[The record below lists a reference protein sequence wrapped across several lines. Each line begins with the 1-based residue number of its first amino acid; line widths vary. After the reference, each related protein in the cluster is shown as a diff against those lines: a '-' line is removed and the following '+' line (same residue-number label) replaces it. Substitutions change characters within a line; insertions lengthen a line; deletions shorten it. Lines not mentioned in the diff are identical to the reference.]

1 MRGLTGQRDSLRI
14 FCCEAGERSAI
25 LCARNRASDQSVGPL
40 KWASPT
46 SFVVSPDRLA
56 TFHARATERC
66 DVTVSV
72 GRREVPMKS
81 EFLAAI
87 TQLSSEKG
95 VPKEMVLE
103 ALKAALVSAYK
114 RNFDSPANLLE
125 AELRP
130 DEPQERSIAIIR
142 KA

>member
-1 MRGLTGQRDSLRI
+1 
-14 FCCEAGERSAI
+14 
-25 LCARNRASDQSVGPL
+25 
-40 KWASPT
+40 
-46 SFVVSPDRLA
+46 
-56 TFHARATERC
+56 
-66 DVTVSV
+66 
-72 GRREVPMKS
+72 MKS

-114 RNFDSPANLLE
+114 RNFDSPANDLE

-130 DEPQERSIAIIR
+130 DEPQEKSIRILR
-142 KA
+142 KALVVEEPIEEQPDGVSVYDQITLADAQKIDDDKIVEGQAVVGE

>member
-1 MRGLTGQRDSLRI
+1 
-14 FCCEAGERSAI
+14 
-25 LCARNRASDQSVGPL
+25 
-40 KWASPT
+40 
-46 SFVVSPDRLA
+46 
-56 TFHARATERC
+56 
-66 DVTVSV
+66 
-72 GRREVPMKS
+72 MKS

-114 RNFDSPANLLE
+114 RNFDSPANELE

-130 DEPQERSIAIIR
+130 DEPQEKSIAILRRALVVDELIEDQPDGISVWDQI
-142 KA
+142 KLPDAQAIPPEKIEE